1 MQANQENQTS
11 RQAISENLATLKN
24 LDLSLLIASERFVDI
39 LDTNP
44 KNAWK
49 LGRIIENEGNVFKI
63 RYDGWNAS
71 WDEVSLKPN
80 QFLIYSYSNSKLR

>member
-1 MQANQENQTS
+1 MQANPENQTT

-24 LDLSLLIASERFVDI
+24 LDLSLLISSERFVDI

-49 LGRIIENEGNVFKI
+49 LGRIIEKEGNIFKI
-63 RYDGWNAS
+63 RYDGWNPT
-71 WDEVSLKPN
+71 WDEVS
-80 QFLIYSYSNSKLR
+80 SKQYLFSPFSI